1 MKQRYKNMTKYRVPT
16 YMDLLWPTIKALK
29 ALGGSASNDEIV
41 EEIAS
46 AERLPREVLN
56 VMHGDGSKS
65 ELTYRAAWSRTL
77 LRKVGAI
84 ENVSIGMWKLTEVG
98 DSLQD
103 KEQAKKLVKQP
114 SGGQKRPPRVPET
127 KKVHLLGADNWKGDL
142 LTAIRKMSPKS
153 SSRFFK
159 QILLESGF
167 TSVELIKQVD
177 DQYIEAIGILNLGIT
192 SFRARFRCKM
202 SLSPIESY
210 EIRDLRTD
218 TAGTANKSIFM
229 TTGEFTPD
237 AEREASR
244 SLEPSIEL
252 IDASRL
258 CDLVKDLGLGLST
271 RQVEVVE
278 FHPEYFDGI

>member
-1 MKQRYKNMTKYRVPT
+1 MPKYRVPT
-16 YMDLLWPTIKALK
+16 YMDLLWPTIKALR

-65 ELTYRAAWSRTL
+65 ELAYRAAWSRTL

-84 ENVSIGMWKLTEVG
+84 ENVSTGMWKLTEVG
-98 DSLQD
+98 DSVQN
-103 KEQAKKLVKQP
+103 KEQSKKLVKQP
-114 SGGQKRPPRVPET
+114 LGGQKRPPRVPAT
-127 KKVHLLGADNWKGDL
+127 KKVHLLDADNWKGDL

-153 SSRFFK
+153 FSRFFK
-159 QILLESGF
+159 HILLESGF
-167 TSVELIKQVD
+167 ESVELIKQVD
-177 DQYIEAIGILNLGIT
+177 DQYIEAIGILNLRVT
-192 SFRARFRCKM
+192 SFRARFRCKR

-218 TAGTANKSIFM
+218 TASTADKSLFM
-229 TTGEFTPD
+229 TTGGFTPG
-237 AEREASR
+237 AEREAAR
-244 SLEPSIEL
+244 NLEPSIEL
-252 IDASRL
+252 IDASSL

-271 RQVEVVE
+271 RRVEVVE
-278 FHPEYFDGI
+278 FDPEFFDGI

>member
-1 MKQRYKNMTKYRVPT
+1 M
-16 YMDLLWPTIKALK
+16 WPTIKALR
-29 ALGGSASNDEIV
+29 ALGGSASIHEIVDEIISS
-41 EEIAS
+41 EQF
-46 AERLPREVLN
+46 PGEVLS
-56 VMHGDGSKS
+56 VMHGDGPHS
-65 ELTYRAAWSRTL
+65 EVAYRAQWARTW
-77 LRKVGAI
+77 LRQCGAI
-84 ENVSIGMWKLTEVG
+84 ENSSRGVWKLTDIG
-98 DSLQD
+98 ISLQD
-103 KEQAKKLVKQP
+103 DEETKMLVQESRKKQQ
-114 SGGQKRPPRVPET
+114 GNQRVPAT
-127 KKVHLLGADNWKGDL
+127 KKVHLLNEDDWKGDL
-142 LTAIRKMSPKS
+142 LTAIRKMSREP

-271 RQVEVVE
+271 RQVEVVD
-278 FHPEYFDGI
+278 FHPEFFDGI